1 MLLYIA
7 VDKDG
12 TEKVSNHTMFDG
24 GQFAERML
32 KSQSGRTCYNLSLGY
47 KCSLETSRDHMKGVW
62 CDDVT
67 RGVYSVPCFTGTIL
81 PPGALKQ
88 LYGKEIKHSDGV
100 VSIVF

>member
-12 TEKVSNHTMFDG
+12 TEKVSNKNMFDG
-24 GQFAERML
+24 GHSAERML
-32 KSQSGRTCYNLSLGY
+32 ETQSRTLSLGY
-47 KCSLETSRDHMKGVW
+47 KCSLESSRDHMKGVW